1 MCYFFFSQLC
11 VDRLGWRG
19 YTPVRD
25 NGEIVRCGTLM
36 LGEIRKDIV
45 EQRERRNAK
54 EAHDRLSDIDASF
67 GQSAELQAP
76 GVSRLSEG
84 EQVSARAG
92 VGGDDPRDISARRA
106 ARGSRSGRAKRS
118 EHFPTGQIV
127 DRGLVVFEHPHTRN
141 FASVPVSALCGN
153 WRIGK

>member
-92 VGGDDPRDISARRA
+92 VGGDDPEGYLGQT
-106 ARGSRSGRAKRS
+106 RGAGI
-118 EHFPTGQIV
+118 E
-127 DRGLVVFEHPHTRN
+127 
-141 FASVPVSALCGN
+141 
-153 WRIGK
+153 IGKG